1 MRSLD
6 KAKWTDGKVR
16 QRQVVTRFHDVQ
28 KPNNLRASLA
38 ATKSNDVTANAV
50 VQKSTLLLVG
60 LGKPALVSRNNVRAI
75 TLTEGSTLAIN
86 WLPVTDKARSTIM
99 ALLALQYGPWDSV
112 PVKEEKRDAYPL
124 AGSHILL
131 TTRSKV
137 SFPPSFK
144 AFVTDLDPCSLVANS
159 SKPSSKWSKVIWRCF
174 SEPCSRTMKGWSEKS
189 TGQVQ
194 GTHCVGC
201 STSPTGSLRRLQTRL
216 HHGWGARR
224 RCHPWPRA
232 QGSRRH
238 AKEDY

>member
-86 WLPVTDKARSTIM
+86 
-99 ALLALQYGPWDSV
+99 
-112 PVKEEKRDAYPL
+112 
-124 AGSHILL
+124 
-131 TTRSKV
+131 
-137 SFPPSFK
+137 
-144 AFVTDLDPCSLVANS
+144 
-159 SKPSSKWSKVIWRCF
+159 
-174 SEPCSRTMKGWSEKS
+174 
-189 TGQVQ
+189 
-194 GTHCVGC
+194 
-201 STSPTGSLRRLQTRL
+201 
-216 HHGWGARR
+216 
-224 RCHPWPRA
+224 
-232 QGSRRH
+232 
-238 AKEDY
+238 